1 MSAAEQREAI
11 ELRSFAHAYESALTQ
26 AMLLGK
32 FKINSNMTQDMHDII
47 YNNPN
52 PLIKVDLLMDRL
64 KNSDL
69 GKHVE
74 TMAILAND
82 HGSSESEQNRK
93 MKHFKALMKMAASQ
107 AAHVGQQREIAHQF
121 LPSGQTAAEREHKSG
136 TTSVYGY
143 PPQPPLANPF
153 SFQLPNKKKGGKKS
167 HRKKSGKKSHK
178 KRSHMKR
185 SHMKSR
191 RH

>member
-11 ELRSFAHAYESALTQ
+11 ELRSFALAYEEALTN
-26 AMLLGK
+26 AIMSGE
-32 FKINSNMTQDMHDII
+32 FRINSDMTQDMRAII
-47 YNNPN
+47 DNNSN
-52 PLIKVDLLMDRL
+52 PLIKVYLLMKRL
-64 KNSDL
+64 KGTYF

-74 TMAILAND
+74 TMAILKND
-82 HGSSESEQNRK
+82 HGSSEYERNRK
-93 MKHFKALMKMAASQ
+93 MEHFKALMKTAASQ

-153 SFQLPNKKKGGKKS
+153 SFQLPNEKKGGKKSYRKKSGKKS
-167 HRKKSGKKSHK
+167 HRKKSGKKSH
-178 KRSHMKR
+178 
-185 SHMKSR
+185 MKSR

>member
-11 ELRSFAHAYESALTQ
+11 ELRSFALAYEEALTN
-26 AMLLGK
+26 AIMSGE
-32 FKINSNMTQDMHDII
+32 FRINSDMTQDMRAII
-47 YNNPN
+47 DNNSN
-52 PLIKVDLLMDRL
+52 PLIKVYLLMKRL
-64 KNSDL
+64 KGTYF

-74 TMAILAND
+74 TMAILKND
-82 HGSSESEQNRK
+82 HGSSEYERNRK
-93 MKHFKALMKMAASQ
+93 MEHFKALMKTAASQ

-153 SFQLPNKKKGGKKS
+153 SFQLPNEKKGGKKS
-167 HRKKSGKKSHK
+167 YRKKSGKKSH
-178 KRSHMKR
+178 
-185 SHMKSR
+185 MKSR